1 MIKTLT
7 NKISSMDSR
16 QRKSIEKFMTI
27 AAFCTVMV
35 FFPQLAFAEESAAAS
50 GAEVVTSNFNI
61 FIHAGSS
68 AMPGASRAQAEAK
81 SPRQSRGFQRSK
93 GNSPAMARR

>member
-35 FFPQLAFAEESAAAS
+35 FFPQLAFA
-50 GAEVVTSNFNI
+50 
-61 FIHAGSS
+61 
-68 AMPGASRAQAEAK
+68 
-81 SPRQSRGFQRSK
+81 
-93 GNSPAMARR
+93 